1 MKNSFKKSII
11 LILASLMAATA
22 MTACSAQNS
31 GNSKTSDVS
40 QESGNQTSS
49 QKNGKDVSE
58 SSTVKQSEYINPLTG
73 LPSDKDISKIR
84 PVAVMINNIEYA
96 QPLMGVSKAD
106 IIYECL
112 VEGGI
117 TRLLA
122 VYKNPESVGTIG
134 SIRSARPPFIEL
146 ARGFQAVYVHCGTST
161 QANELLKTG
170 VLNAFDLGKYSSW
183 AWRDQER
190 LDKGYAVEHTL
201 VTDGK
206 TIAENAADNGVDM
219 TVSYTYPQKF
229 GDNSQVNSGSTAEKI
244 TVPFSSYKT
253 TSFEYDEKENVY
265 VVSQFGE
272 EMYDSTYDVHETVEN
287 VLVLNVNSYLIDDEH
302 VNLDLVG
309 TGEGYYINGGKSIKI
324 KWSKADSDSPLRYTT
339 EDGDELIMK
348 AGRQYVC
355 CIPLS
360 NQAEI
365 S

>member
-1 MKNSFKKSII
+1 MKNNFKKSII
-11 LILASLMAATA
+11 LILASLMASSA
-22 MTACSAQNS
+22 MAACSAPNS
-31 GNSKTSDVS
+31 EPSESS
-40 QESGNQTSS
+40 QESSRQISS
-49 QKNGKDVSE
+49 QESSKEVSE
-58 SSTVKQSEYINPLTG
+58 NSTVKKTEYTNPLTG
-73 LPSDKDISKIR
+73 LPSDKDISKFR

-96 QPLMGVSKAD
+96 QPLMSVSKAD

-161 QANELLKTG
+161 QANDILKTG
-170 VLNAFDLGKYSSW
+170 VLNSFDLGIYSSW

-190 LDKGYAVEHTL
+190 LDEGYAVEHTL

-206 TIAENAADNGVDM
+206 TITENAQDNGVDM
-219 TVSYTYPQKF
+219 AVSYTYPQKF
-229 GDNSQVNSGSTAEKI
+229 GDNSQVNGGIKAEKI

-253 TSFEYDEKENVY
+253 TSFEYNEKEKTY

-272 EMYDSTYDVHETVEN
+272 EMYDSTYDVHNTAEN

-309 TGEGYYINGGKSIKI
+309 TGEGYYINGGKAIKI
-324 KWSKADSDSPLRYTT
+324 KWSKADSDSLLKYTT
-339 EDGDELIMK
+339 EDGSELIMK

>member
-1 MKNSFKKSII
+1 MKKNFKKSAAI
-11 LILASLMAATA
+11 ILASVMAVSA
-22 MTACSAQNS
+22 MTACSSANS
-31 GNSKTSDVS
+31 GKSESSKTS
-40 QESGNQTSS
+40 QESV
-49 QKNGKDVSE
+49 KDVSE
-58 SSTVKQSEYINPLTG
+58 NNTVKNSEYTNSLTG
-73 LPSDKDISKIR
+73 LPSDKDISKSR
-84 PVAVMINNIEYA
+84 PVAIMINNIEYA

-122 VYKNPESVGTIG
+122 VYKDASDVEKIG

-161 QANELLKTG
+161 QADEMLKTG
-170 VLNAFDLGKYSSW
+170 VINSFDLGNYSSW

-190 LDKGYAVEHTL
+190 VDNGYAVEHTL

-206 TIAENAADNGVDM
+206 TVTKNAADNGVDM

-229 GDNSQVNSGSTAEKI
+229 GDNSQVNNGSKAENVIVK
-244 TVPFSSYKT
+244 FSNYKT
-253 TSFEYDEKENVY
+253 TSFEYNEKEKAY

-272 EMYDSTYDVHETVEN
+272 EMYDSTYNVHNTAEN

-302 VNLDLVG
+302 VNLDIVG
-309 TGEGYYINGGKSIKI
+309 TGEGCYISGGKAIKI
-324 KWSKADSDSPLRYTT
+324 KWSKTDSDSPLKYTT
-339 EDGDELIMK
+339 EDGSELIMK

>member
-1 MKNSFKKSII
+1 MQNNLKKSVAI
-11 LILASLMAATA
+11 ILASIMAASVMA
-22 MTACSAQNS
+22 ACGAKESENS
-31 GNSKTSDVS
+31 VTSEIS
-40 QESGNQTSS
+40 QESSKQVSS
-49 QKNGKDVSE
+49 QESSKEVSE
-58 SSTVKQSEYINPLTG
+58 NSTVKQSKYKNSLTG
-73 LPSDKDISKIR
+73 LPSDEDISKFR

-96 QPLMGVSKAD
+96 QPLMSVSKAD

-146 ARGFQAVYVHCGTST
+146 ARGFQAVYIHCGTST
-161 QANELLKTG
+161 QADALLKTG
-170 VLNAFDLGKYSSW
+170 VITSFDLGTYSSW
-183 AWRDQER
+183 AWRDQQRVDE
-190 LDKGYAVEHTL
+190 GYAVEHTL

-206 TIAENAADNGVDM
+206 TIAENAKANGVDM

-229 GDNSQVNSGSTAEKI
+229 GNNSQVNKGSKAEKI

-253 TSFEYDEKENVY
+253 TSFEYDKKEKAY
-265 VVSQFGE
+265 IVSQFGQ
-272 EMYDSTYDVHETVEN
+272 EMYDSTYDVHKTVEN
-287 VLVLNVNSYLIDDEH
+287 VLVLNVNSYLIDNEH

-309 TGEGYYINGGKSIKI
+309 TGEGYYINGGKAIKI
-324 KWSKADSDSPLRYTT
+324 KWSKADSDSPLKYTT
-339 EDGDELIMK
+339 EDGSELIMK

-360 NQAEI
+360 YQAEI

>member
-1 MKNSFKKSII
+1 MQNNFKKSVTI
-11 LILASLMAATA
+11 ILASLMTASAMAACGTPD
-22 MTACSAQNS
+22 SE
-31 GNSKTSDVS
+31 NSKPSEVS
-40 QESGNQTSS
+40 QESSKVSVEENSKEVSQTSTAKETKYTNS
-49 QKNGKDVSE
+49 
-58 SSTVKQSEYINPLTG
+58 LTG
-73 LPSDKDISKIR
+73 LPSDKDISKQR

-96 QPLMGVSKAD
+96 QPLMSVSKAD

-161 QANELLKTG
+161 QANEILKTG
-170 VLNAFDLGKYSSW
+170 VLNSFDLGIYSSW

-302 VNLDLVG
+302 VNLDIVG